1 MAMVVG
7 TVIGSGVFKKPQ
19 VIAQSVPY
27 SGLAAIVWILGGTLA
42 FLGGLALAEIAV
54 LYPRAGGNYVFL
66 REGYGRLAGFLWGW
80 VEFWII
86 RSASIAALAIILAE
100 SLADIL
106 RNPAFQ
112 QSIGWDLGSEP
123 LAFWGRCWLT
133 IGVIMGLGALN
144 TLGVRWGGLLQLFIT
159 LIKVTSL
166 IAIAALPFF
175 AAALRP
181 DQNVPRPQTS
191 NLLPVWPEAGGF
203 SLSALGAALV
213 GVIWA
218 YHGWMNIAPAAEE
231 IRNPQRNIPIALLGG
246 ILIIISLYLAANVG
260 YFLIIPQSELA
271 GIRNTTVVS
280 EFCSRLLGPIGAAAA
295 SAAVMC
301 SVFGALNGNLIV
313 GPRLLFAMG
322 RDGLAPRSLERLHPR
337 FRTPVLAIMVLATW
351 SSLLVLAGAILTIN
365 RLPTFEL
372 AGHEI
377 DLNIPRDKTLF
388 DVVTDFAMF
397 GAVSF
402 ETLAI
407 STIFVFRRRYP
418 DAPRSY
424 RCIGYPVVPI
434 VYICIMSTVLVNM
447 FLTQRTEALIGVG
460 FIIVGACV
468 FPFIRKP
475 PLDPREL
482 KPGPEPDGSS
492 V

>member
-27 SGLAAIVWILGGTLA
+27 SGLAAIVWVLGGTLA

-112 QSIGWDLGSEP
+112 QAIGWDLGSEP

-133 IGVIMGLGALN
+133 IAFIMGLGAVN

-159 LIKVTSL
+159 LIKIGSL

-175 AAALRP
+175 AASLRP
-181 DQNVPRPQTS
+181 DQPVPRPQSS

-218 YHGWMNIAPAAEE
+218 YHGWMNVAPAAEE
-231 IRNPQRNIPIALLGG
+231 IRDPQRNIPIALLGG
-246 ILIIISLYLAANVG
+246 IFIIITLYLAANVG

-322 RDGLAPRSLERLHPR
+322 RDGMAPRSLEHLHPR
-337 FRTPVLAIMVLATW
+337 FRTPILAIMVLATW

-365 RLPTFEL
+365 RLPTFEIS
-372 AGHEI
+372 GHSI

-407 STIFVFRRRYP
+407 STIFVFRRRFP
-418 DAPRSY
+418 DAQRSY

-434 VYICIMSTVLVNM
+434 VYICIMTSVLINM
-447 FLTQRTEALIGVG
+447 FLTQRTEALVGVG

-475 PLDPREL
+475 KLDPREL
-482 KPGPEPDGSS
+482 APGPEPE
-492 V
+492 